1 MFTGVGLLKAYELK
15 LHINES
21 VKPVAQPVRRI
32 LFGLRKAQPALE
44 LDITEEVPDG
54 PSGWISPL
62 VVVPKPDRDIRMF
75 LDMQRANEGAFTRFE
90 QEDSVQ

>member
-32 LFGLRKAQPALE
+32 PFGLPKAQPALE
-44 LDITEEVPDG
+44 LDIIEEVPDG
-54 PSGWISPL
+54 PSG
-62 VVVPKPDRDIRMF
+62 
-75 LDMQRANEGAFTRFE
+75 
-90 QEDSVQ
+90 